1 MPRVQVSCPQC
12 RQPITA
18 EMEQLFDVGND
29 PQAKQRFLSGNV
41 NTANCRNCGY
51 RGPLSTPI
59 VYHDPEKELLLTFFP
74 PELGLPLNEQERLI
88 EVEWGG
94 GDDGHR
100 YPVSVHIRAWDRG
113 GLLRDIAAVVADED
127 INMRAA
133 NVVTKKQEKRANI
146 TAAPFTHLKPP
157 TTTP

>member
-41 NTANCRNCGY
+41 NTANCPNCGY

-88 EVEWGG
+88 GPMITGSKPVP
-94 GDDGHR
+94 DDH
-100 YPVSVHIRAWDRG
+100 PAPSLTSPARAAIV
-113 GLLRDIAAVVADED
+113 LAAV
-127 INMRAA
+127 AA
-133 NVVTKKQEKRANI
+133 FVVWLVKFYPR
-146 TAAPFTHLKPP
+146 
-157 TTTP
+157 